1 MYITGLGMIL
11 GLAAAALATLGV
23 IVGIAAA
30 VVRYHGQKVA
40 KKKEEQEQVI
50 LSSCKASHMPQ
61 KLSPIA

>member
-1 MYITGLGMIL
+1 MYATGLGMIL
-11 GLAAAALATLGV
+11 GLVAAALATLGV

-50 LSSCKASHMPQ
+50 LSSRKASHMPQ